1 MSEGLIF
8 AWTIV
13 PWIYICSLIA
23 FHMVVLEQHTSV
35 LPCSKHHIW
44 TIGEQACKHEILSVR
59 LAHSFFHAECV
70 ALAPCISW
78 MCVRRKPTLRMKGEM
93 FSLRQREVVAGLASW
108 DPCLTAGIGKEPAAP
123 LRARCCFIYLRAQ
136 VTFLEE
142 RHSESYLWGLS
153 ASPLISFVTRL
164 PQKGR
169 GPESSGKRLSISF
182 NWSVNIPPQ
191 ASAVWLHSGAR
202 LVFILFF
209 PPQHSQ
215 VSTFKCI
222 LKCRA

>member
-1 MSEGLIF
+1 MDLHLQPHSIPYGGSE
-8 AWTIV
+8 
-13 PWIYICSLIA
+13 
-23 FHMVVLEQHTSV
+23 EQHTSV
-35 LPCSKHHIW
+35 LPWSKHHIW

-59 LAHSFFHAECV
+59 LAHSFFHAECI
-70 ALAPCISW
+70 ALTPCISW
-78 MCVRRKPTLRMKGEM
+78 MCVPRKPTLRMKGEM

-164 PQKGR
+164 PQKRR
-169 GPESSGKRLSISF
+169 GPESSGKRFSISF
-182 NWSVNIPPQ
+182 NWSVNIHPL
-191 ASAVWLHSGAR
+191 ASAFWLHSGTR

-209 PPQHSQ
+209 PPQRSQ
-215 VSTFKCI
+215 ASTFKWI
-222 LKCRA
+222 FFKCRA